1 MIVVALLLFTL
12 SAVVGLAYLL
22 RWLQH
27 EESSFVLTLGHGLAA
42 AAGLILVLL
51 PWWDGVFAGPSGSL
65 ARFAVVV
72 LVAAGLAG
80 LGVFGL
86 RLRSG
91 TVPVVGAVAHGLA
104 GVAGLLLLLLWSL
117 TA

>member
-1 MIVVALLLFTL
+1 MIVAGLLLFTL

-22 RWLQH
+22 RWLQRG
-27 EESSFVLTLGHGLAA
+27 ESSFVLTLGHGLAA
-42 AAGLILVLL
+42 GAGLILVVV
-51 PWWDGVFAGPSGSL
+51 PWFGGAFAGPAGSL

-72 LVAAGLAG
+72 LLAAGTAGLA
-80 LGVFGL
+80 VVGL
-86 RLRSG
+86 RLRRG

-104 GVAGLLLLLLWSL
+104 GVAGLLLLLLWRL